1 MVIRKLA
8 YIPSLGPGAA
18 LPTFWLFW
26 FIPRGRM
33 VDSSPEADFIQRT
46 PSACF
51 TSGTNSVTNC
61 GYQPSYPYL
70 EYLEEVK
77 TATVRYV
84 AQ

>member
-1 MVIRKLA
+1 MSQTV
-8 YIPSLGPGAA
+8 GPFH
-18 LPTFWLFW
+18 TFWLFW

-33 VDSSPEADFIQRT
+33 VGSSPEAAFIQRT

-51 TSGTNSVTNC
+51 TCGTNNISVTNC

-70 EYLEEVK
+70 EYLEYLEEVK